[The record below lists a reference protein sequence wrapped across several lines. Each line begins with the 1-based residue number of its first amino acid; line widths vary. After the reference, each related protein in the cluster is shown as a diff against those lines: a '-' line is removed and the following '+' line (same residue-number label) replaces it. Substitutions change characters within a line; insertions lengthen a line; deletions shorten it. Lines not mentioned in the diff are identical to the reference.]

1 MSFLM
6 SYLWIA
12 ARPIMIMSLSRIV
25 ANYILRLA
33 LSSLAVLMMVIM
45 RTIIDIVHTTSHA
58 IIVVVTARSL

>member
-1 MSFLM
+1 
-6 SYLWIA
+6 
-12 ARPIMIMSLSRIV
+12 MIMSLSRIV

-45 RTIIDIVHTTSHA
+45 RTTIDIVHTTSHA